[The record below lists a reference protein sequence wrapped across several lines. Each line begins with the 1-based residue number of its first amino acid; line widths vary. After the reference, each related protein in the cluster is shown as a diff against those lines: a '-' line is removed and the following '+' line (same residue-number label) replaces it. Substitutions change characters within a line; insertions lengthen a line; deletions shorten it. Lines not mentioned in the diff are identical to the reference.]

1 MIPGVQGDSQ
11 VYLNGD
17 FLRIDEA
24 RISVLDRGFI
34 FGDGIYEVVPV
45 YRGKAFR
52 MAEHLNR
59 LDRSL
64 AALRIAQPHDR
75 DGWVQLI
82 NELLARNIQDTCIVY
97 LQVTR
102 GVAKRDHQFPAQ
114 LVPPTVFGM
123 VSPWAPPSAA
133 QRASGM
139 TAISIPDERWL
150 HCEIKSVSLLGNVLA
165 KQQAV
170 DAQVDE
176 VVQFRDGFLTE
187 GSSTNIWVV
196 SGGKL
201 LAPPKNNLILEGI
214 RYGLMGELAAEAGIP
229 FESRRIGR
237 EEVENADELLLSSAT
252 KEVLPIV
259 ALDGKP
265 VGSGKP
271 GPFMSACARVMMPA
285 SPACKPAAA
294 RAGSY
299 VLVGWRTTRDAWTGI
314 ATRVG
319 FTSGFHHAHPA
330 RRIPHRVPQR
340 LSHQG
345 HGQAAS
351 RAGPDA
357 DRAGAAVRPG
367 FDAATVE
374 MRPSKGGNYMGLTFT
389 VRATSREQLDALYRA
404 LHGHP
409 MVSIVI

>member
-1 MIPGVQGDSQ
+1 
-11 VYLNGD
+11 
-17 FLRIDEA
+17 
-24 RISVLDRGFI
+24 
-34 FGDGIYEVVPV
+34 
-45 YRGKAFR
+45 

-97 LQVTR
+97 LQAR

-187 GSSTNIWVV
+187 GSSTNIC
-196 SGGKL
+196 
-201 LAPPKNNLILEGI
+201 GI
-214 RYGLMGELAAEAGIP
+214 RRQAAGSAQEQP
-229 FESRRIGR
+229 DPGR
-237 EEVENADELLLSSAT
+237 HPLR
-252 KEVLPIV
+252 
-259 ALDGKP
+259 LDGRAGRRGRHSFRVAP
-265 VGSGKP
+265 HRPRGSGKR
-271 GPFMSACARVMMPA
+271 GR
-285 SPACKPAAA
+285 AAA
-294 RAGSY
+294 VLGHQGSAAHRRAGRQA
-299 VLVGWRTTRDAWTGI
+299 G
-314 ATRVG
+314 G
-319 FTSGFHHAHPA
+319 F
-330 RRIPHRVPQR
+330 
-340 LSHQG
+340 
-345 HGQAAS
+345 GQARPVYERL
-351 RAGPDA
+351 RAGYDA
-357 DRAGAAVRPG
+357 RIAG
-367 FDAATVE
+367 
-374 MRPSKGGNYMGLTFT
+374 L
-389 VRATSREQLDALYRA
+389 
-404 LHGHP
+404 
-409 MVSIVI
+409 